1 MLMADLSKIEVLFK
15 EHYSFLCAV
24 AYRVVEDEEVA
35 KDIVQNF
42 FLYCL
47 DKISTTTVHTNFKS
61 YAFRAVRNASLS
73 HRKKSKRIDYNDE
86 LLQQTAANL
95 VSHQEQEIQEHETMR
110 DRILWEIIG
119 QMPEKRR
126 VVFLL
131 SNREGLKYTEIAAQ
145 LDISVNTVKTHIKLS
160 YEFLRRE
167 CQSLIRII
175 IIVGI
180 WIGFY

>member
-1 MLMADLSKIEVLFK
+1 MAELLKIEALFK

-24 AYRVVEDEEVA
+24 AYRVVEDEDVA

-47 DKISTTTVHTNFKS
+47 DKVLTITLHASFKS
-61 YAFRAVRNASLS
+61 YAFRAVRNAALS
-73 HRKKSKRIDYNDE
+73 HTKKARRVDYNDE
-86 LLQQTAANL
+86 LLLQAAAHL
-95 VSHQEQEIQEHETMR
+95 ASQQEQDTQELESKR
-110 DRILWEIIG
+110 DQELWAIIG

-126 VVFLL
+126 MVFLL

-167 CQSLIRII
+167 CQSLIRTII
-175 IIVGI
+175 IIGI
-180 WIGFY
+180 WLGFY

>member
-1 MLMADLSKIEVLFK
+1 MADLSKIEPLFR

-24 AYRVVEDEEVA
+24 AYKVVEDEEVA

-47 DKISTTTVHTNFKS
+47 DKMSTIEIHASFKS

-73 HRKKSKRIDYNDE
+73 YRKKSKKVDFNDE
-86 LLQQTAANL
+86 LLQKKTANMASYSDQD
-95 VSHQEQEIQEHETMR
+95 VQEHETAR
-110 DRILWEIIG
+110 DLVLWEIIG

-126 VVFLL
+126 HVFLL
-131 SNREGLKYTEIAAQ
+131 SNKDGLKYTEIAAQ

-167 CQSLIRII
+167 CQSLVRITVL
-175 IIVGI
+175 VGI

>member
-1 MLMADLSKIEVLFK
+1 MAELSKIESVFR

-24 AYRVVEDEEVA
+24 AFKVVEDEDVA

-47 DKISTTTVHTNFKS
+47 DKISTLEVNVSFKS

-73 HRKKSKRIDYNDE
+73 YRKKSKKVDYNDD
-86 LLQQTAANL
+86 LLQQSSASL
-95 VSHQEQEIQEHETMR
+95 ISSSEHELHEQETAR
-110 DRILWEIIG
+110 DLVLWQIIG

-126 VVFLL
+126 HVFLL
-131 SNREGLKYTEIAAQ
+131 SNKDGLKYTEIAEQ

-167 CQSLIRII
+167 CQSLIRIVI
-175 IIVGI
+175 LVYT
-180 WIGFY
+180 WIGFH

>member
-1 MLMADLSKIEVLFK
+1 MADLLKIEALFK

-24 AYRVVEDEEVA
+24 AYRVVDDEEVA

-47 DKISTTTVHTNFKS
+47 DKISIIAVHTNFKS

-73 HRKKSKRIDYNDE
+73 HRKKARKVDFNDGL
-86 LLQQTAANL
+86 LLQAAAHL
-95 VSHQEQEIQEHETMR
+95 VSQQEQDQQNEENMR
-110 DRILWEIIG
+110 DRELWAIIG

-126 VVFLL
+126 LVFLL
-131 SNREGLKYTEIAAQ
+131 SNKEGLKYTEIAAQ

-167 CQSLIRII
+167 CRSLIRMIMVI
-175 IIVGI
+175 GV
-180 WIGFY
+180 WLGFY

>member
-1 MLMADLSKIEVLFK
+1 MADLSKIEALFK

-24 AYRVVEDEEVA
+24 AFRVVEDEEVA

-47 DKISTTTVHTNFKS
+47 DKISIIAVHTSFKS

-73 HRKKSKRIDYNDE
+73 YRKKAKKVDYNDE
-86 LLQQTAANL
+86 LLLQAAAHLASQQEQD
-95 VSHQEQEIQEHETMR
+95 VQEQESMR
-110 DRILWEIIG
+110 DQELWAIIG

-126 VVFLL
+126 LVFLL
-131 SNREGLKYTEIAAQ
+131 SNKDGLKYTEIAAQ

-167 CQSLIRII
+167 CQSLMRT
-175 IIVGI
+175 IIVIGI
-180 WIGFY
+180 WLFY

>member
-1 MLMADLSKIEVLFK
+1 MADLSRIEALFK
-15 EHYSFLCAV
+15 EHYSFLCTV
-24 AYRVVEDEEVA
+24 SYKVVEDEEVA

-47 DKISTTTVHTNFKS
+47 DKIATIAVHASFKS

-73 HRKKSKRIDYNDE
+73 YRKKSRKIDYNDE
-86 LLQQTAANL
+86 LLLQTAAHL
-95 VSHQEQEIQEHETMR
+95 ASQPEQDSLEYESR
-110 DRILWEIIG
+110 DKVLWDIIG

-126 VVFLL
+126 HVFLL
-131 SNREGLKYTEIAAQ
+131 SNKEGLKYAEIAEQ

-175 IIVGI
+175 VLIGI
-180 WIGFY
+180 WIGFH

>member
-1 MLMADLSKIEVLFK
+1 MADLSRIEKLFK

-24 AYRVVEDEEVA
+24 AYRVVEDEDVA

-47 DKISTTTVHTNFKS
+47 DKMSTIAIHVSFKS

-73 HRKKSKRIDYNDE
+73 YSKSKRKVDYNDE
-86 LLQQTAANL
+86 LLHQAAANL
-95 VSHQEQEIQEHETMR
+95 ASQQEQDNEEQETTLR
-110 DRILWEIIG
+110 DQVLWDIIG

-126 VVFLL
+126 LVFLM

-167 CQSLIRII
+167 CQSLVRII
-175 IIVGI
+175 VIGI
-180 WIGFY
+180 CIGL

>member
-1 MLMADLSKIEVLFK
+1 MADLYKIESLFK

-24 AYRVVEDEEVA
+24 AYKVVEDEDVA

-47 DKISTTTVHTNFKS
+47 DKMSIISVHSGFKG

-73 HRKKSKRIDYNDE
+73 YIKKARKVEYNDE
-86 LLQQTAANL
+86 LLLQTAACL
-95 VSHQEQEIQEHETMR
+95 ASQQEQESQEDETAR
-110 DRILWEIIG
+110 DRSLWEIIG

-126 VVFLL
+126 HIFLL
-131 SNREGLKYTEIAAQ
+131 SNKDGLKYTEIAAQ

-175 IIVGI
+175 ILFGI

>member
-1 MLMADLSKIEVLFK
+1 MADLSKIEALFK

-24 AYRVVEDEEVA
+24 AYKVVEDDEVA

-47 DKISTTTVHTNFKS
+47 DKMSILAVHASFKS

-73 HRKKSKRIDYNDE
+73 YKKKAKKVDYNDE
-86 LLQQTAANL
+86 LLQQAAAHL
-95 VSHQEQEIQEHETMR
+95 TYHQEQDGDEQEQMR
-110 DRILWEIIG
+110 NQELWAIIG

-126 VVFLL
+126 HIFLL
-131 SNREGLKYTEIAAQ
+131 SNKDGLKYAEIAAQ

-175 IIVGI
+175 ILIGI
-180 WIGFY
+180 WIGIN

>member
-1 MLMADLSKIEVLFK
+1 MADLLKIEALFK

-24 AYRVVEDEEVA
+24 AYRVVEDEDVA

-47 DKISTTTVHTNFKS
+47 DRISTITLHASFKS
-61 YAFRAVRNASLS
+61 YAFRAVRNAALS
-73 HRKKSKRIDYNDE
+73 HRKKAQKIDYNDE
-86 LLQQTAANL
+86 LLLHAAAHLASQQDQDT
-95 VSHQEQEIQEHETMR
+95 QEYENAR
-110 DRILWEIIG
+110 DKELWNIIG

-126 VVFLL
+126 LVFLL
-131 SNREGLKYTEIAAQ
+131 SNKEGLKYTEIADQ

-167 CQSLIRII
+167 CQSLIRT
-175 IIVGI
+175 IIVIGI
-180 WIGFY
+180 WLGIY

>member
-1 MLMADLSKIEVLFK
+1 MADLSKIEALFK

-24 AYRVVEDEEVA
+24 AYKVVEDEEVA
-35 KDIVQNF
+35 RDIVQNF

-47 DKISTTTVHTNFKS
+47 DKISTIAVQVSFKN
-61 YAFRAVRNASLS
+61 YAFRAVRNAALS
-73 HRKKSKRIDYNDE
+73 HRKKSKKVDYNDE
-86 LLQQTAANL
+86 LLLRAAAHLSSQQDQDIL
-95 VSHQEQEIQEHETMR
+95 EEERER
-110 DRILWEIIG
+110 DQILWNIIG

-126 VVFLL
+126 NVFLL
-131 SNREGLKYTEIAAQ
+131 SNKEGLKYTEIAAQ

-175 IIVGI
+175 ILIGI
-180 WIGFY
+180 WLGFY

>member
-1 MLMADLSKIEVLFK
+1 MADLSRIEALFK
-15 EHYSFLCAV
+15 EHYSFLCTV
-24 AYRVVEDEEVA
+24 AYKVVEDEEVA

-47 DKISTTTVHTNFKS
+47 DKIATIAVHASFKS

-73 HRKKSKRIDYNDE
+73 YRKKSRKIDYNDE
-86 LLQQTAANL
+86 LLLQTSVHL
-95 VSHQEQEIQEHETMR
+95 VSQPEQDSLEYEAR
-110 DRILWEIIG
+110 DKVLWDIIG

-126 VVFLL
+126 HVFLL
-131 SNREGLKYTEIAAQ
+131 SNKEGLKYTEIAEQ

-175 IIVGI
+175 VLIGI
-180 WIGFY
+180 WLGFY

>member
-1 MLMADLSKIEVLFK
+1 MADLSRIEALFK
-15 EHYSFLCAV
+15 EHYSFLCTV
-24 AYRVVEDEEVA
+24 AYKVVEDEEVA

-47 DKISTTTVHTNFKS
+47 DKIGTIAVHASFKS

-73 HRKKSKRIDYNDE
+73 YRKKSRKIDYNDE
-86 LLQQTAANL
+86 LLLQTAAHL
-95 VSHQEQEIQEHETMR
+95 VSQPEQDSLEYEAR
-110 DRILWEIIG
+110 DRVLWDIIG

-126 VVFLL
+126 HVFLL
-131 SNREGLKYTEIAAQ
+131 SNKEGLKYTEIAEQ

-175 IIVGI
+175 ILIGI
-180 WIGFY
+180 WLGFH

>member
-1 MLMADLSKIEVLFK
+1 MADLSRIEALFK
-15 EHYSFLCAV
+15 AHYSFLCAV

-47 DKISTTTVHTNFKS
+47 DKISTIAVQTSFKN

-73 HRKKSKRIDYNDE
+73 YRKKARKIDYNDE
-86 LLQQTAANL
+86 LLLQTAAHL
-95 VSHQEQEIQEHETMR
+95 VSQQEQEDALEYEAR
-110 DRILWEIIG
+110 DKVLWDIIG
-119 QMPEKRR
+119 QLPEKRR
-126 VVFLL
+126 HVFLL
-131 SNREGLKYTEIAAQ
+131 SNKDGLKYTEIAAQ

-167 CQSLIRII
+167 CQSLIRT
-175 IIVGI
+175 IIVIGI
-180 WIGFY
+180 WIGLY

>member
-1 MLMADLSKIEVLFK
+1 MADLSKIETLFK

-24 AYRVVEDEEVA
+24 AYKVVEDEEVA

-47 DKISTTTVHTNFKS
+47 DKISTIAVQVSFKS
-61 YAFRAVRNASLS
+61 YAFRSVRNASLS
-73 HRKKSKRIDYNDE
+73 YRKKSKKVDFNDDV
-86 LLQQTAANL
+86 LRKKTANMASYSDQD
-95 VSHQEQEIQEHETMR
+95 VQEHETAR
-110 DRILWEIIG
+110 DLVLWEIIG

-126 VVFLL
+126 HVFLL
-131 SNREGLKYTEIAAQ
+131 SNKEGLKYTEIAAQ

-160 YEFLRRE
+160 YEYLRRE
-167 CQSLIRII
+167 CQSLVRIMVL
-175 IIVGI
+175 VGI

>member
-1 MLMADLSKIEVLFK
+1 MAELSKIEPLFR
-15 EHYSFLCAV
+15 EHYSFLCSV
-24 AYRVVEDEEVA
+24 AYEVVEDEETA

-47 DKISTTTVHTNFKS
+47 DRIASLDIHGSFKS

-73 HRKKSKRIDYNDE
+73 YRKKSKKVDYNDD
-86 LLQQTAANL
+86 LLKQTGANL
-95 VSHQEQEIQEHETMR
+95 ACVAEDDREENEIAR
-110 DRILWEIIG
+110 DLVLWQIIG

-126 VVFLL
+126 HIFLL
-131 SNREGLKYTEIAAQ
+131 SNKEGLKYTEIAAQ

-167 CQSLIRII
+167 CRSLIRIVI
-175 IIVGI
+175 LIYI
-180 WIGFY
+180 WIGLY

>member
-1 MLMADLSKIEVLFK
+1 MAKLSKIEFLFR
-15 EHYSFLCAV
+15 EHYSFLCTV
-24 AYRVVEDEEVA
+24 AFKVVEDEDVA

-47 DKISTTTVHTNFKS
+47 DKSSTLEVIVSFKS

-73 HRKKSKRIDYNDE
+73 YIKKSKKVDYNDE
-86 LLQQTAANL
+86 LLQHTAANL
-95 VSHQEQEIQEHETMR
+95 ISSSEHELQEQEAER
-110 DRILWEIIG
+110 DLVLWQIIG
-119 QMPEKRR
+119 QMPERR
-126 VVFLL
+126 RHVFLL
-131 SNREGLKYTEIAAQ
+131 SNKDGLKYTEIATQ

-167 CQSLIRII
+167 CQSLIRIVI
-175 IIVGI
+175 LIYV

>member
-1 MLMADLSKIEVLFK
+1 MADLSKIEELFN

-24 AYRVVEDEEVA
+24 AYNVVEDEEVA

-42 FLYCL
+42 FMYCL
-47 DKISTTTVHTNFKS
+47 NKISTITVHTNFKS

-73 HRKKSKRIDYNDE
+73 YRKKVRKVEYNDE
-86 LLQQTAANL
+86 LVIRASAYLESQ
-95 VSHQEQEIQEHETMR
+95 QEQEIQEYETVR
-110 DRILWEIIG
+110 DRALWEIIG

-126 VVFLL
+126 HIFLL
-131 SNREGLKYTEIAAQ
+131 SNKDGLKYAEIAAQ

-167 CQSLIRII
+167 CQQLIRMSIL
-175 IIVGI
+175 IVI
-180 WIGFY
+180 WFGFR

>member
-1 MLMADLSKIEVLFK
+1 MADLSRIEALFK

-24 AYRVVEDEEVA
+24 AYKVVEDEEVA

-47 DKISTTTVHTNFKS
+47 DKISAIAVHSSFKS

-73 HRKKSKRIDYNDE
+73 YRKKSRKIDYNDE
-86 LLQQTAANL
+86 LLLQTAAHL
-95 VSHQEQEIQEHETMR
+95 ASQQEQDSLEYEVR
-110 DRILWEIIG
+110 DQVLWDIIG

-126 VVFLL
+126 HVFLL
-131 SNREGLKYTEIAAQ
+131 SNKEGLKYTEIAAQ

-175 IIVGI
+175 VLISI
-180 WIGFY
+180 WMGFN